1 MKRISR
7 QKILK
12 IKLLILDV
20 DGVLTDGRIVLDD
33 EGREIK
39 FFDVQDGFGLVLFR
53 KAGYKTAIISARSAH
68 AVTARA
74 RDIAIDKVCQDACPK
89 IDAYESLLKEWNL
102 TDDEVCFMGDDLPDI
117 GILKRAGLGVA
128 VPNAVAEVQKAADHV
143 TQNRGGHGAVR
154 EIVELILKTQGQWK
168 KIVSNFS

>member
-1 MKRISR
+1 MNRIPR

-20 DGVLTDGRIVLDD
+20 DGVLTDGKIVLDE

-39 FFDVQDGFGLVLFR
+39 FFAVQDGFGLVLFR
-53 KAGYKTAIISARSAH
+53 KAGYKTAIISARSAN

-74 RDIAIDKVCQDACPK
+74 RDLQIDKVCQDACPK
-89 IDAYESLLKEWNL
+89 INAYESLLKEWNL
-102 TDDEVCFMGDDLPDI
+102 KDDEVCFMGDDLPDI

-168 KIVSNFS
+168 KIVSNFT

>member
-1 MKRISR
+1 MKRIPR

-20 DGVLTDGRIVLDD
+20 DGVLTDGKIVLD
-33 EGREIK
+33 EQGREIK
-39 FFDVQDGFGLVLFR
+39 VFDVQDGFGLVLFR
-53 KAGYKTAIISARSAH
+53 KAGYKTAIISARSAA

-74 RDIAIDKVCQDACPK
+74 RDLQIDKVCQDACPK
-89 IDAYESLLKEWNL
+89 INAYESLLQEWNL
-102 TDDEVCFMGDDLPDI
+102 KDDEVCFMGDDLPDI
-117 GILKRAGLGVA
+117 GILKRVGLGVA
-128 VPNAVAEVQKAADHV
+128 VPNAVSEVQKAADHV

-168 KIVSNFS
+168 KIVSNFT